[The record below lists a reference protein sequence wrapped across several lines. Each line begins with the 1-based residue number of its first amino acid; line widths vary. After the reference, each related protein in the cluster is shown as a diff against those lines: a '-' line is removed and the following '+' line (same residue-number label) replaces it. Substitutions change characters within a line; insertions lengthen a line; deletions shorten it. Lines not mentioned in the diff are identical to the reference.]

1 MHERRPPTP
10 AGSWLSE
17 ENIMKIR
24 QIQDSRN
31 QHIVAI
37 DSGVELRCYFKDSSA
52 HTAGAVADTLRRD
65 AARFGQD
72 VGEQANFATLPLI
85 ASRKA
90 KSGRTIYD
98 VAE

>member
-1 MHERRPPTP
+1 
-10 AGSWLSE
+10 
-17 ENIMKIR
+17 MKIR

-37 DSGVELRCYFKDSSA
+37 DSGAELRCYFKDSST
-52 HTAGAVADTLRRD
+52 HTCGAVADTLRRD
-65 AARFGQD
+65 AARSDMD
-72 VGEQANFATLPLI
+72 VGAYANFATLPVI

-98 VAE
+98 VVE